1 MTRLATKVGT
11 AQLAVSSTTLQLGPT
26 VTAAAG
32 ARGTVVGEPGTFR
45 AETSGTVVGEA
56 SIGAAA
62 VAYLSCQ
69 LSGAQF

>member
-1 MTRLATKVGT
+1 MVGT
-11 AQLAVSSTTLQLGPT
+11 VQFSVSATSLQLGPT

-32 ARGTVVGEPGTFR
+32 TRGTVVGEPGTFR

-62 VAYLSCQ
+62 VAHLSCQ
-69 LSGAQF
+69 LSGTQF